1 MADILCDEGR
11 ALLLGNEAITRGLIE
26 AGVRFASTYPGT
38 PSSEVGNIL
47 ERISQDAGM
56 YFEFSVNE
64 KVALETSAAA
74 AVSGIR
80 SFAFMKHVG
89 LNAAAD
95 PLMTLAYS
103 GIRGGMVIMTADDPS
118 AHSSQNEQD
127 NRFYAPLSL
136 MPMVEPSTP
145 AEAKEMVKEA
155 FRISEELSMPVL
167 FRTTTRV
174 NHARGVVDFGP
185 RLDTPAKGR
194 FEKDDRRFVCV
205 PANARLNR
213 IELLKRNEKALR
225 MSEESPLNYVCGDTS
240 SDIGII
246 TSGVSFT
253 YVSEFVKDAA
263 VLKLGFIHPLPERK
277 IADFLVG
284 KRMVIIVEELD
295 PYLEDGVLRIM
306 GQYRISVPVHGKR
319 DGTLPREWE
328 FSPDT
333 MTKLSSLVD
342 VERFPEPLAAPDIQ
356 LPARPPTL
364 CVGCPHR
371 GSYAA
376 MKKAV
381 GKRDVVYASDIG
393 CYTLGSQPPFKIAD
407 FVLCMGGGA
416 GVAGGF
422 AEATDQK
429 AVAFLGDSTFFHSGI
444 GPLISAKFNN
454 HNMTMVILD
463 NRITA
468 MTGQQ
473 PNPGT
478 GRDFGGI
485 KTEGADIES
494 IVRGIG
500 VGFVETVNPFDVR
513 SASEAMKRALDYDG
527 VSVIISRAPCQID
540 LRKRRIAPEKPL
552 RVDKDACIRCYTCV
566 KTVACPA
573 LIKRPD
579 GSIETDPSQCVGC
592 GMCASV
598 CPKDAIMREAVE

>member
-103 GIRGGMVIMTADDPS
+103 GVRGGMVIMTADDPS

-185 RLDTPAKGR
+185 RLNTPAKGR

-213 IELLKRNEKALR
+213 IELLKRNEKALQ

-598 CPKDAIMREAVE
+598 CPKDAIVREAVE

>member
-1 MADILCDEGR
+1 MANLLTDGGK

-26 AGVRFASTYPGT
+26 SGVRFASTYPGT

-47 ERISQDAGM
+47 EKISEDAGL

-74 AVSGIR
+74 AVAGVR

-89 LNAAAD
+89 LNASAD

-103 GIRGGMVIMTADDPS
+103 GVRGGMLIMTADDPS

-127 NRFYAPLSL
+127 NRYYAPLAL
-136 MPMVEPSTP
+136 MPMIEPSTP
-145 AEAKEMVKEA
+145 AEAKDMVAAGYE
-155 FRISEELSMPVL
+155 ISEKLSMPVL

-174 NHARGVVDFGP
+174 NHARGIVQFSET
-185 RLDTPAKGR
+185 RQDTPLKGH
-194 FEKDDRRFVCV
+194 FEKDDKRFVCV
-205 PANARLNR
+205 PAHARLNR
-213 IELLKRNEKALR
+213 LTLLERNAEAAEL
-225 MSEESPLNYVCGDTS
+225 SETSPLNFIDGDVD
-240 SDIGII
+240 SDVGII
-246 TSGVSFT
+246 TSGVAYT
-253 YVSEFVKDAA
+253 YVKEFVKDVAI
-263 VLKLGFIHPLPERK
+263 LKLGFTYPLPEKK
-277 IADFLVG
+277 IAEFIKG
-284 KRMVIIVEELD
+284 KKRIIVVEELE
-295 PYLEDGVLRIM
+295 PYLEDNVYKIM
-306 GQYRISVPVHGKR
+306 GMNGLNVPVIGKR

-333 MTKLSSLVD
+333 MTKLASYVD
-342 VERFPEPLAAPDIQ
+342 VQKFPEPLAKVDVD
-356 LPARPPTL
+356 LPMRPPTL

-371 GSYAA
+371 GTFAA
-376 MKKAV
+376 MKKAAA
-381 GKRDVVYASDIG
+381 GKNVVYASDIG
-393 CYTLGSQPPFKIAD
+393 CYTLGSQAPFRMAD

-444 GPLISAKFNN
+444 QPLISAKFNN
-454 HNMTMVILD
+454 HKLTMVILD

-485 KTEGADIES
+485 KTESVSIED
-494 IVRGIG
+494 IVRGVG
-500 VGFVETVNPFDVR
+500 VDFVEVVNAFDVKTT
-513 SASEAMKRALDYDG
+513 SKIMKDALEYDG
-527 VSVIISRAPCQID
+527 VSVIISKGPCQID
-540 LRKRRIAPEKPL
+540 AKKRKTLSGKQLSVDPEK
-552 RVDKDACIRCYTCV
+552 CIKCQTCV
-566 KTVACPA
+566 KTIACPA
-573 LIKRPD
+573 LIKKAD
-579 GSIETDPSQCVGC
+579 GLIETDLTQCVGC

-598 CPKDAIMREAVE
+598 CPKDAFKEVQ

>member
-1 MADILCDEGR
+1 MANLLTDGGK

-26 AGVRFASTYPGT
+26 SGVRFASTYPGT

-47 ERISQDAGM
+47 EKISEDAGL

-74 AVSGIR
+74 AVAGVR

-89 LNAAAD
+89 LNASAD

-103 GIRGGMVIMTADDPS
+103 GVRGGMLIMTADDPS

-127 NRFYAPLSL
+127 NRYYAPLAL
-136 MPMVEPSTP
+136 MPMIEPSTP
-145 AEAKEMVKEA
+145 AEAKDMVAAGYE
-155 FRISEELSMPVL
+155 ISEKLSMPVL

-174 NHARGVVDFGP
+174 NHARGIVQFSET
-185 RLDTPAKGR
+185 RQDTPLKGH
-194 FEKDDRRFVCV
+194 FEKDDKRFVCV
-205 PANARLNR
+205 PAHARLNR
-213 IELLKRNEKALR
+213 LTLLERNAEAAEL
-225 MSEESPLNYVCGDTS
+225 SETSPLNFIDGDVD
-240 SDIGII
+240 SDVGII
-246 TSGVSFT
+246 TSGVAYT
-253 YVSEFVKDAA
+253 YVKEFVKDVAI
-263 VLKLGFIHPLPERK
+263 LKLGFTYPLPEKK
-277 IADFLVG
+277 IAEFIKG
-284 KRMVIIVEELD
+284 KKRIVVVEELE
-295 PYLEDGVLRIM
+295 PYLEDNVYKIM
-306 GQYRISVPVHGKR
+306 GMNGLNVPVIGKR

-333 MTKLSSLVD
+333 MTKLASYVD
-342 VERFPEPLAAPDIQ
+342 VQKFPEPLAKVDVD
-356 LPARPPTL
+356 LPMRPPTL

-371 GSYAA
+371 GTFAA
-376 MKKAV
+376 MKKAAA
-381 GKRDVVYASDIG
+381 GKNVVYASDIG
-393 CYTLGSQPPFKIAD
+393 CYTLGSQAPFRMAD

-444 GPLISAKFNN
+444 QPLISAKFNN
-454 HNMTMVILD
+454 HKLTMVILD

-485 KTEGADIES
+485 KTESVSIED
-494 IVRGIG
+494 IVRGVG
-500 VGFVETVNPFDVR
+500 VDFVEVVNAFDVKTT
-513 SASEAMKRALDYDG
+513 SKIMKDALEYDG
-527 VSVIISRAPCQID
+527 VSVIISKGPCQID
-540 LRKRRIAPEKPL
+540 AKKRKTLSGKQLSVDPEK
-552 RVDKDACIRCYTCV
+552 CIKCQTCV
-566 KTVACPA
+566 KTIACPA
-573 LIKRPD
+573 LIKKAD
-579 GSIETDPSQCVGC
+579 GLIETDLTQCVGC

-598 CPKDAIMREAVE
+598 CPKDAFREVQ

>member
-1 MADILCDEGR
+1 MANLLTDGGK

-26 AGVRFASTYPGT
+26 SGVRFASTYPGT

-47 ERISQDAGM
+47 EKISEDAGL

-74 AVSGIR
+74 AVAGVR

-89 LNAAAD
+89 LNASAD

-103 GIRGGMVIMTADDPS
+103 GVRGGMLIMTADDPS

-127 NRFYAPLSL
+127 NRYYAPLAL
-136 MPMVEPSTP
+136 MPMIEPSTP
-145 AEAKEMVKEA
+145 AEAKDMVAAGYE
-155 FRISEELSMPVL
+155 ISEKLSMPVL

-174 NHARGVVDFGP
+174 NHARGIVQFSET
-185 RLDTPAKGR
+185 RQDTPLKGH
-194 FEKDDRRFVCV
+194 FEKDDKRFVCV
-205 PANARLNR
+205 PAHARLNR
-213 IELLKRNEKALR
+213 LTLLERNAEAAEL
-225 MSEESPLNYVCGDTS
+225 SETSPLNFIDGDVD
-240 SDIGII
+240 SDVGLI
-246 TSGVSFT
+246 TSGVAYT
-253 YVSEFVKDAA
+253 YVKEFVKDVAI
-263 VLKLGFIHPLPERK
+263 LKLGFTYPLPEKK
-277 IADFLVG
+277 IAEFIKG
-284 KRMVIIVEELD
+284 KKRIIVVEELE
-295 PYLEDGVLRIM
+295 PYLEDNVYKIM
-306 GQYRISVPVHGKR
+306 GMNGLNVPVIGKR

-333 MTKLSSLVD
+333 MTKLASYVD
-342 VERFPEPLAAPDIQ
+342 VQKFPEPLAKVDVD
-356 LPARPPTL
+356 LPMRPPTL

-371 GSYAA
+371 GTFAA
-376 MKKAV
+376 MKKAAA
-381 GKRDVVYASDIG
+381 GKNVVYASDIG
-393 CYTLGSQPPFKIAD
+393 CYTLGSQAPFRMAD

-444 GPLISAKFNN
+444 QPLISAKFNN
-454 HNMTMVILD
+454 HKLTMVILD

-485 KTEGADIES
+485 KTESVSIED
-494 IVRGIG
+494 IVRGVG
-500 VGFVETVNPFDVR
+500 VDFVEVVDAFDVKTT
-513 SASEAMKRALDYDG
+513 SKIMKDALEYDG
-527 VSVIISRAPCQID
+527 VSVIISKGPCQID
-540 LRKRRIAPEKPL
+540 AKKRKTLSGKQLSVDPEK
-552 RVDKDACIRCYTCV
+552 CIKCQTCV
-566 KTVACPA
+566 KTIACPA
-573 LIKRPD
+573 LIKKAD
-579 GSIETDPSQCVGC
+579 GLIETDLTQCVGC

-598 CPKDAIMREAVE
+598 CPKDAFREVQ

>member
-1 MADILCDEGR
+1 MANLLTDGGK

-26 AGVRFASTYPGT
+26 SGVRFASTYPGT

-47 ERISQDAGM
+47 EKISEDAGL

-74 AVSGIR
+74 AVAGVR

-89 LNAAAD
+89 LNASAD

-103 GIRGGMVIMTADDPS
+103 GVRGGMLIMTADDPS

-127 NRFYAPLSL
+127 NRYYAPLAL
-136 MPMVEPSTP
+136 MPMIEPSTP
-145 AEAKEMVKEA
+145 AEAKDMVAAGYE
-155 FRISEELSMPVL
+155 ISEKLSMPVL

-174 NHARGVVDFGP
+174 NHARGIVQFSEI
-185 RLDTPAKGR
+185 RQDTPLKGH
-194 FEKDDRRFVCV
+194 FEKDDKRFVCV
-205 PANARLNR
+205 PAHAKLNR
-213 IELLKRNEKALR
+213 LTLLERNAEAAEL
-225 MSEESPLNYVCGDTS
+225 SETSPLNFIDGDVD
-240 SDIGII
+240 SDVGII
-246 TSGVSFT
+246 TSGVAYT
-253 YVSEFVKDAA
+253 YVKEFVKDVAI
-263 VLKLGFIHPLPERK
+263 LKLGFTYPLPEKK
-277 IADFLVG
+277 IAEFIKG
-284 KRMVIIVEELD
+284 KKRIIVVEELE
-295 PYLEDGVLRIM
+295 PYLEDNVYKIM
-306 GQYRISVPVHGKR
+306 GMNGLNVPVIGKR

-333 MTKLSSLVD
+333 MTKLASYVD
-342 VERFPEPLAAPDIQ
+342 VQKFPEPLAKVDVD
-356 LPARPPTL
+356 LPMRPPTL

-371 GSYAA
+371 GTFAA
-376 MKKAV
+376 MKKAAA
-381 GKRDVVYASDIG
+381 GKNVVYASDIG
-393 CYTLGSQPPFKIAD
+393 CYTLGSQAPFRMAD

-444 GPLISAKFNN
+444 QPLISAKFNN
-454 HNMTMVILD
+454 HKLTMVILD

-485 KTEGADIES
+485 KTESVSIED
-494 IVRGIG
+494 IVRGVG
-500 VGFVETVNPFDVR
+500 VDFVEVVDAFDVKTT
-513 SASEAMKRALDYDG
+513 SKIMKDALEYDG
-527 VSVIISRAPCQID
+527 VSVIISKGPCQID
-540 LRKRRIAPEKPL
+540 AKKRKTLSGKQLSVDPEK
-552 RVDKDACIRCYTCV
+552 CIKCQTCV
-566 KTVACPA
+566 KTIACPA
-573 LIKRPD
+573 LIKKAD
-579 GSIETDPSQCVGC
+579 GLIETDLTQCVGC

-598 CPKDAIMREAVE
+598 CPKDAFREVQ

>member
-103 GIRGGMVIMTADDPS
+103 GVRGGMVIMTADDPS

-185 RLDTPAKGR
+185 RLNTPAKGR

-213 IELLKRNEKALR
+213 IELLKRNEKALW

-598 CPKDAIMREAVE
+598 CPKDAIVREAVE

>member
-103 GIRGGMVIMTADDPS
+103 GVRGGMVIMTADDPS

-185 RLDTPAKGR
+185 RLNTPAKGR

-246 TSGVSFT
+246 TSGVSLT

-598 CPKDAIMREAVE
+598 CPKDAIVREAVE

>member
-1 MADILCDEGR
+1 MANLLTDGGK

-26 AGVRFASTYPGT
+26 SGVRFASTYPGT

-47 ERISQDAGM
+47 EKISEDAGL

-74 AVSGIR
+74 AVAGVR

-89 LNAAAD
+89 LNASAD

-103 GIRGGMVIMTADDPS
+103 GVRGGMLIMTADDPS

-127 NRFYAPLSL
+127 NRYYAPLAL
-136 MPMVEPSTP
+136 MPMIEPSTP
-145 AEAKEMVKEA
+145 AEAKDMVAAGYE
-155 FRISEELSMPVL
+155 ISEKLSMPVL

-174 NHARGVVDFGP
+174 NHARGIVQFSET
-185 RLDTPAKGR
+185 RQDTPLKGH
-194 FEKDDRRFVCV
+194 FEKDDKRFVCV
-205 PANARLNR
+205 PAHARLNR
-213 IELLKRNEKALR
+213 LTLLERNAEAAEL
-225 MSEESPLNYVCGDTS
+225 SETSPLNFIDGDVD
-240 SDIGII
+240 SDVGII
-246 TSGVSFT
+246 TSGVAYT
-253 YVSEFVKDAA
+253 YVKEFVKDVAI
-263 VLKLGFIHPLPERK
+263 LKLGFTYPLPEKK
-277 IADFLVG
+277 IAEFIKG
-284 KRMVIIVEELD
+284 KKRIIVVEELE
-295 PYLEDGVLRIM
+295 PYLEDNVYKIM
-306 GQYRISVPVHGKR
+306 GMNGLNVPVIGKR

-333 MTKLSSLVD
+333 MTKLASYVD
-342 VERFPEPLAAPDIQ
+342 VQKFPEPLAKVDVD
-356 LPARPPTL
+356 LPMRPPTL

-371 GSYAA
+371 GTFAA
-376 MKKAV
+376 MKKAAA
-381 GKRDVVYASDIG
+381 GKNVVYASDIG
-393 CYTLGSQPPFKIAD
+393 CYTLGSQAPFRMAD

-444 GPLISAKFNN
+444 QPLISAKFNN
-454 HNMTMVILD
+454 HKLTMVILD

-485 KTEGADIES
+485 KTESVSIEDV
-494 IVRGIG
+494 VRGVG
-500 VGFVETVNPFDVR
+500 VDFVEVVNAFDVKTT
-513 SASEAMKRALDYDG
+513 SKIMKDALEYDG
-527 VSVIISRAPCQID
+527 VSVIISKGPCQID
-540 LRKRRIAPEKPL
+540 AKKRKTLSGKQLSVDPEK
-552 RVDKDACIRCYTCV
+552 CIKCQTCV
-566 KTVACPA
+566 KTIACPA
-573 LIKRPD
+573 LIKKAD
-579 GSIETDPSQCVGC
+579 GLIETDLTQCVGC

-598 CPKDAIMREAVE
+598 CPKDAFKEVQ

>member
-103 GIRGGMVIMTADDPS
+103 GVRGGMVIMTADDPS

-213 IELLKRNEKALR
+213 IELLKRNEKALQL
-225 MSEESPLNYVCGDTS
+225 SEESPLNYVCGDTS

-253 YVSEFVKDAA
+253 YVSEFVRNAA
-263 VLKLGFIHPLPERK
+263 VLKLGFIHPLPEKK

-552 RVDKDACIRCYTCV
+552 RVNKDACIRCYTCV

-598 CPKDAIMREAVE
+598 CPKDAIVREAVE

>member
-103 GIRGGMVIMTADDPS
+103 GVRGGMVIMTADDPS

-185 RLDTPAKGR
+185 RLNTPAKGR

-552 RVDKDACIRCYTCV
+552 RVNKDACIRCYTCV

-598 CPKDAIMREAVE
+598 CPKDAIVREAVE

>member
-47 ERISQDAGM
+47 ERRSQDAGM

-103 GIRGGMVIMTADDPS
+103 GVRGGMVIMTADDPS

-185 RLDTPAKGR
+185 RLNTPAKGR

-598 CPKDAIMREAVE
+598 CPKDAIVREAVE

>member
-103 GIRGGMVIMTADDPS
+103 GVRGGMVIMTADDPS

-185 RLDTPAKGR
+185 RLNTPAKGR

-598 CPKDAIMREAVE
+598 CPKDAIVREAVE

>member
-1 MADILCDEGR
+1 MANLLTDGGK

-26 AGVRFASTYPGT
+26 SGVRFASTYPGT

-47 ERISQDAGM
+47 EKISEDAGL

-74 AVSGIR
+74 AVAGVR

-89 LNAAAD
+89 LNASAD

-103 GIRGGMVIMTADDPS
+103 GVRGGMLIMTADDPS

-127 NRFYAPLSL
+127 NRYYAPLAL
-136 MPMVEPSTP
+136 MPMIEPSTP
-145 AEAKEMVKEA
+145 AEAKDMVAAGYE
-155 FRISEELSMPVL
+155 ISEKLSMPVL

-174 NHARGVVDFGP
+174 NHARGIVQFSET
-185 RLDTPAKGR
+185 RQDTPLKGH
-194 FEKDDRRFVCV
+194 FEKDDKRFVCV
-205 PANARLNR
+205 PAHARLNR
-213 IELLKRNEKALR
+213 LTLLERNAEAAEL
-225 MSEESPLNYVCGDTS
+225 SETSPLNFIDGDVD
-240 SDIGII
+240 SDVGII
-246 TSGVSFT
+246 TSGVAYT
-253 YVSEFVKDAA
+253 YVKEFVKDVAI
-263 VLKLGFIHPLPERK
+263 LKLGFTYPLPEKK
-277 IADFLVG
+277 IAEFIKG
-284 KRMVIIVEELD
+284 KKRIIVVEELE
-295 PYLEDGVLRIM
+295 PYLEDNVYKIM
-306 GQYRISVPVHGKR
+306 GMNGLNVPVIGKR

-333 MTKLSSLVD
+333 MTKLASYVD
-342 VERFPEPLAAPDIQ
+342 VQKFPEPLAKVDVD
-356 LPARPPTL
+356 LPMRPPTL

-371 GSYAA
+371 GTFAA
-376 MKKAV
+376 MKKAAA
-381 GKRDVVYASDIG
+381 GKNVVYASDIG
-393 CYTLGSQPPFKIAD
+393 CYTLGSQAPFRMAD

-444 GPLISAKFNN
+444 QPLISAKFNN
-454 HNMTMVILD
+454 HKLTMVILD

-485 KTEGADIES
+485 KTESVSIED
-494 IVRGIG
+494 IVRGVG
-500 VGFVETVNPFDVR
+500 VDFVEVVNAFDVKTT
-513 SASEAMKRALDYDG
+513 SKIMKDALEYDG
-527 VSVIISRAPCQID
+527 VSVIISKGPCQID
-540 LRKRRIAPEKPL
+540 AKKRKTLSGKQLSVDPEK
-552 RVDKDACIRCYTCV
+552 CIKCQTCV
-566 KTVACPA
+566 KTIACPA
-573 LIKRPD
+573 LIKKAD
-579 GSIETDPSQCVGC
+579 GLIETDLTQCVGC

-598 CPKDAIMREAVE
+598 CPKDAFREVQ

>member
-103 GIRGGMVIMTADDPS
+103 GVRGGMVIMTADDPS

-145 AEAKEMVKEA
+145 AEAKEMMKEA

-500 VGFVETVNPFDVR
+500 VGFVETVNPFNVR

-598 CPKDAIMREAVE
+598 CPKDAIVREAVE

>member
-1 MADILCDEGR
+1 MANLLTDGGK

-26 AGVRFASTYPGT
+26 SGVRFASTYPGT

-47 ERISQDAGM
+47 EKISEDAGL

-74 AVSGIR
+74 AVAGVR

-89 LNAAAD
+89 LNASAD

-103 GIRGGMVIMTADDPS
+103 GVRGGMLIMTADDPS

-127 NRFYAPLSL
+127 NRYYAPLAL
-136 MPMVEPSTP
+136 MPMIEPSTP
-145 AEAKEMVKEA
+145 AEAKDMVAAGYE
-155 FRISEELSMPVL
+155 ISEKLSMPVL

-174 NHARGVVDFGP
+174 NHARGIVQFSET
-185 RLDTPAKGR
+185 RQDTPLKGH
-194 FEKDDRRFVCV
+194 FEKDDKRFVCV
-205 PANARLNR
+205 PAHARLNR
-213 IELLKRNEKALR
+213 LTLLERNAEAAEL
-225 MSEESPLNYVCGDTS
+225 SETSPLNFIDGDAD
-240 SDIGII
+240 SDVGII
-246 TSGVSFT
+246 TSGVAYT
-253 YVSEFVKDAA
+253 YVKEFVKDVAI
-263 VLKLGFIHPLPERK
+263 LKLGFTYPLPEKK
-277 IADFLVG
+277 IAEFIKG
-284 KRMVIIVEELD
+284 KKRIIVVEELE
-295 PYLEDGVLRIM
+295 PYLEDNVYKIM
-306 GQYRISVPVHGKR
+306 GMNGLNVPVIGKR

-333 MTKLSSLVD
+333 MTKLASYVD
-342 VERFPEPLAAPDIQ
+342 VQKFPEPLAKVDVD
-356 LPARPPTL
+356 LPMRPPTL

-371 GSYAA
+371 GTFAA
-376 MKKAV
+376 MKKAAA
-381 GKRDVVYASDIG
+381 GKNVVYASDIG
-393 CYTLGSQPPFKIAD
+393 CYTLGSQAPFRMAD

-444 GPLISAKFNN
+444 QPLISAKFNN
-454 HNMTMVILD
+454 HKLTMVILD

-485 KTEGADIES
+485 KTESVSIED
-494 IVRGIG
+494 IVRGVG
-500 VGFVETVNPFDVR
+500 VDFVEVVNAFDVKTT
-513 SASEAMKRALDYDG
+513 SKIMKDALEYDG
-527 VSVIISRAPCQID
+527 VSVIISKGPCQID
-540 LRKRRIAPEKPL
+540 AKKRKTLSGKQLSVDPEK
-552 RVDKDACIRCYTCV
+552 CIKCQTCV
-566 KTVACPA
+566 KTIACPA
-573 LIKRPD
+573 LIKKAD
-579 GSIETDPSQCVGC
+579 GLIETDLTQCVGC

-598 CPKDAIMREAVE
+598 CPKDAFKEVQ

>member
-103 GIRGGMVIMTADDPS
+103 GVRGGMVIMTADDPS

-185 RLDTPAKGR
+185 RLNTPAKGR

-342 VERFPEPLAAPDIQ
+342 VERFPEPLAAPNIQ

-598 CPKDAIMREAVE
+598 CPKDAIVREAVE

>member
-1 MADILCDEGR
+1 MADLLKDGGK

-26 AGVRFASTYPGT
+26 SGVRFASTYPGT

-47 ERISQDAGM
+47 EKISEDAGL

-74 AVSGIR
+74 AVSGVR

-89 LNAAAD
+89 LNASAD

-103 GIRGGMVIMTADDPS
+103 GIRGGMLIMSADDPS

-127 NRFYAPLSL
+127 NRYYAPLSL
-136 MPMVEPSTP
+136 LPMIEPSTP
-145 AEAKEMVKEA
+145 AEAKEMVA
-155 FRISEELSMPVL
+155 AGYGISESLSMPVL

-174 NHARGVVDFGP
+174 NHARGIVQFSET
-185 RLDTPAKGR
+185 RQDTPLKGH
-194 FEKDDRRFVCV
+194 FDKDDRRFVCV

-213 IELLKRNEKALR
+213 LTLLERNAQAAEL
-225 MSEESPLNYVCGDTS
+225 SESSPLNFIDGKED
-240 SDIGII
+240 SDVGVI
-246 TSGVSFT
+246 TSGVAYT
-253 YVSEFVKDAA
+253 YVKEFVKDVAI
-263 VLKLGFIHPLPERK
+263 LKLGFTYPLPERK
-277 IADFLVG
+277 IADFIKG
-284 KRMVIIVEELD
+284 KKRIIVVEELE
-295 PYLEDGVLRIM
+295 PYLEDNVYRIM
-306 GQYRISVPVHGKR
+306 GMKGIDVPVIGKR
-319 DGTLPREWE
+319 DGTLPRQWE
-328 FSPDT
+328 FSPET
-333 MTKLSSLVD
+333 MTRLAPFVEVEGFAASVGKVD
-342 VERFPEPLAAPDIQ
+342 VE

-371 GSYAA
+371 GTFAA
-376 MKKAV
+376 MKKAAN
-381 GKRDVVYASDIG
+381 GKNVVYASDIG
-393 CYTLGSQPPFKIAD
+393 CYTLGSQAPFRMAD

-444 GPLISAKFNN
+444 QPLISAKFNN
-454 HNMTMVILD
+454 HKLTMVILD

-485 KTEGADIES
+485 RTESVSIED
-494 IVRGIG
+494 IVRGVG
-500 VGFVETVNPFDVR
+500 VDFVEVVDAFDVKAT
-513 SASEAMKRALDYDG
+513 SKVMKDALEYDG
-527 VSVIISRAPCQID
+527 VSVIISKGPCQID
-540 LRKRRIAPEKPL
+540 AKKRKALNGKPL
-552 RVDKDACIRCYTCV
+552 SVDPDRCIRCQTCV
-566 KTVACPA
+566 KTIACPA
-573 LIKRPD
+573 LVRRPD
-579 GSIETDPSQCVGC
+579 GSIETDTTQCVGC

-598 CPKDAIMREAVE
+598 CPKDAIKEVG

>member
-103 GIRGGMVIMTADDPS
+103 GVRGGMVIMTADDPS

-127 NRFYAPLSL
+127 NRFYASLSL

-407 FVLCMGGGA
+407 FVLCMGGG
-416 GVAGGF
+416 GGH
-422 AEATDQK
+422 K
-429 AVAFLGDSTFFHSGI
+429 AAHLGLGDSTFFHSGI

-598 CPKDAIMREAVE
+598 CPKDAIVREAVE